1 MRRYTILLT
10 PDVDGHI
17 AKVPILEGCVTEGDT
32 AEWPIFTPL
41 VSEYKRLQTFS
52 VNARYTPGFRMQ
64 PGDIRGLLDNDL
76 AVIAQLI
83 ESALS
88 PTEQ

>member
-1 MRRYTILLT
+1 
-10 PDVDGHI
+10 
-17 AKVPILEGCVTEGDT
+17 
-32 AEWPIFTPL
+32 
-41 VSEYKRLQTFS
+41 
-52 VNARYTPGFRMQ
+52 MQ